1 MAADSSSVPSQ
12 HCFGFDD
19 EKRGASSR
27 VIESVAQEGE
37 DCSVGFV
44 ESRPVDLTL
53 KNQDLV
59 AQREDFGI
67 A

>member
-1 MAADSSSVPSQ
+1 MTPNSLSVPSQ
-12 HCFGFDD
+12 HCVRFDNQ
-19 EKRGASSR
+19 KRGVSSR
-27 VIESVAQEGE
+27 VIDCAAEESE

-44 ESRPVDLTL
+44 ESWPFDLTL

-59 AQREDFGI
+59 AECEDLGI